1 MSEKKKW
8 CPLVEVY
15 IDKYICHQM
24 KLDYNI
30 NMEIGEAC
38 KKNWEDCKGFQK
50 LPPHAELRYMGGKY
64 VLTSRN

>member
-38 KKNWEDCKGFQK
+38 KKKWEDCKGFHHTQ
-50 LPPHAELRYMGGKY
+50 
-64 VLTSRN
+64 N